1 MINIYLPK
9 RKQTTI
15 DTHTKLHQEASP
27 KKKTTIA
34 QKKKTYNLNL
44 PRAIATK
51 QQDTVLQ
58 YYNKNRLI
66 TIHLFFNGVKT
77 IHLLII
83 PTIIFMRMFL
93 MIFKTL

>member
-1 MINIYLPK
+1 VINIYLPK

-34 QKKKTYNLNL
+34 QKKKVYNLTL

-51 QQDTVLQ
+51 QQETVLQ

-66 TIHLFFNGVKT
+66 TQFIY
-77 IHLLII
+77 
-83 PTIIFMRMFL
+83 FL
-93 MIFKTL
+93 MASKLYIFLLFLPSSL